1 LIEQAAPARRVLP
14 VALASNGVELAFDAR
29 LFAPMRD
36 STDLLDAPAA
46 LARRFRDDGY
56 VLLRGVLD
64 RADVMALRADYFSR
78 LDPVM
83 LAPGTSPE
91 EGIFSGELPSGLPE
105 YGTPGHPAYELVRS
119 AHFDRFTRDPRLLRV
134 AESVLSGPAELVPR
148 RILRHFTRA
157 QARASRAHVDF
168 DYMGHGSDEAVTAWM
183 PIGDCPIECG
193 GLVYLAGSHHATRAE
208 LDGLRVHTDRPGD
221 SRPISNDLG
230 LTAQTLGGKW
240 LWTDFTAG
248 DVVLHS
254 PHMVHASLDDLSDV
268 MRLSVDVRF
277 KLRAAP
283 ADERWLTDWSA
294 DDGF

>member
-1 LIEQAAPARRVLP
+1 MIEQAAPARRVLP
-14 VALASNGVELAFDAR
+14 AALSSNGVELAFDDR
-29 LFAPMRD
+29 LFAPMCD
-36 STDLLDAPAA
+36 STDLLDVPAA
-46 LARRFRDDGY
+46 LARRFHEDGY
-56 VLLRGVLD
+56 LLLRGVLARD
-64 RADVMALRADYFSR
+64 AVMALRADYFSR
-78 LDPVM
+78 LDPAM
-83 LAPGTSPE
+83 LASGTAPE
-91 EGIFSGELPSGLPE
+91 EGIFSGWTPPDLPD

-119 AHFDRFTRDPRLLRV
+119 AHFDAFTRDPRLLFV

-193 GLVYLAGSHHATRAE
+193 GLVYLAGSHRTSRPD
-208 LDGLRVHTDRPGD
+208 LDALRMHTDRPGD
-221 SRPISNDLG
+221 PRPISNDLG
-230 LTAQTLGGKW
+230 RTAQVLGGQW
-240 LWTDFTAG
+240 LWTDFNAG

-268 MRLSVDVRF
+268 MRVSVDVRF

-283 ADERWLTDWSA
+283 PDERWLTDWSA